1 MTRPPLRDRD
11 RSPRPVSRSPILLR
25 RVGVLLAG
33 ALAVTVLAVLP
44 AHAASIQSDSAPVTS
59 TGMLGAGAAAG
70 ESVTRDQVI
79 KRAQAWVDAEV
90 PYSSNGLGSPFSWWA
105 DDVTGGRYR
114 QDCSGFVSMAW
125 QLKSSLSTRSL
136 PSVATRIHV
145 ADLKPGD
152 VLNSSQHVLIF
163 GGWTDQAKGTFAY
176 YQQSSRSRPTN
187 KAEGSIH
194 SPTLAGHPTSSYTAL
209 RYKNITDSPSAAPT
223 PPGKKTAKAVPGPGR
238 SERGPVA
245 TAPVPD
251 DGRTP
256 GAPRTWVN
264 AVSKKCLEIRGD
276 TTNDG
281 DLAGQWE
288 CNKSATQQWTSSH
301 PGAIGTLTNANSHLC
316 LEVRA
321 DAVHNG
327 ANANQWEC
335 NGSATQNWRQQ
346 PVKGGGWNLVNA
358 NSGRCLEISEDT
370 PGNGAAAYQRDCD
383 GSPAQTWL

>member
-11 RSPRPVSRSPILLR
+11 RSPHPVSRSPILLR

-44 AHAASIQSDSAPVTS
+44 AHAASTQSDSAPVTS
-59 TGMLGAGAAAG
+59 TGTLGAGAAPG

-90 PYSSNGLGSPFSWWA
+90 PYSGNGLGPPFSWWA
-105 DDVTGGRYR
+105 DDATGGRYR

-125 QLKSSLSTRSL
+125 QLKSSLSTHSL
-136 PSVATRIHV
+136 PSVATRIDV
-145 ADLKPGD
+145 PDLKPGD
-152 VLNSSQHVLIF
+152 VLNSSQHAVIF
-163 GGWTDQAKGTFAY
+163 GGWTDQTKGTFSY

-209 RYKNITDSPSAAPT
+209 RYQNIADSTSPAPAS
-223 PPGKKTAKAVPGPGR
+223 PGEKTAKAAPGRAR
-238 SERGPVA
+238 SERGPLA

-264 AVSKKCLEIRGD
+264 AISKKCLEIRGD
-276 TTNDG
+276 TTHDG
-281 DLAGQWE
+281 DLASQWE
-288 CNKSATQQWTSSH
+288 CNTSATQQWTSSR
-301 PGAIGTLTNANSHLC
+301 PGGTGILTNANSGLC

-335 NGSATQNWRQQ
+335 NGSATQSWRQQ
-346 PVKGGGWNLVNA
+346 PAQGGGWNLVNA
-358 NSGRCLEISEDT
+358 NSGKCLEISTAT
-370 PGNGAAAYQRDCD
+370 PGNGAVAYQRNCD